1 MDTNMRIAISIA
13 TFNRPRGLKAVLDGI
28 EVQKLPDDINLRV
41 VIIDNSLDGNARE
54 YIDNRAKFYR
64 FPLVYHNETRPGITY
79 PRNRGIEDALDK
91 NDDCIVFTDDDV
103 LVDENWIK
111 ELYFVSVDTG
121 AAAVSGAVKAKF
133 KEKPL
138 WWIEKGGFFEVLDLP
153 DRQPVEYGHT
163 TSSLVRL
170 DCIRSLE
177 LRFDPFFSL
186 TGGEDVA
193 FFQAIRDAGG
203 KTVFASNAI
212 VYECIG
218 SERLTLTWWIK
229 RWYRTGNTEGLIEV
243 REGKHSMVLPV
254 VFFKGILR
262 AFMGM
267 LGVLV
272 TFPAQ
277 VVGRVDVFNHLRIM
291 SRGLGFIASVFGI
304 TYEEYRNHKR

>member
-1 MDTNMRIAISIA
+1 MESKKKIVISIA
-13 TFNRPRGLKAVLDGI
+13 TFNRPNGLKGVLDSI
-28 EVQKLPDDINLRV
+28 EVQNLPDNIILRTLIV
-41 VIIDNSLDGNARE
+41 DNSLDGNARE
-54 YIDNRAKFYR
+54 YISNRASSYR
-64 FPLVYHNETRPGITY
+64 FSLNYHNETRPGITY

-91 NDDCIVFTDDDV
+91 KDDYIVFTDDDV

-111 ELYFVSVDTG
+111 ELYSAAVDTG

-163 TSSLVRL
+163 TSSLVQL
-170 DCIRSLE
+170 DYIQKLK

-203 KTVFASNAI
+203 KTIFARNSI

-218 SERLTLTWWIK
+218 PERLTLSWWVK

-243 REGKHSMVLPV
+243 REGKQFTVLPI

-262 AFMGM
+262 TFLGM
-267 LGVLV
+267 LGVLI

-277 VVGRVDVFNHLRIM
+277 LVGRVDVYNHLRIM
-291 SRGLGFIASVFGI
+291 SRGLGFIASVFGV
-304 TYEEYRNHKR
+304 TYEEYRDHKR